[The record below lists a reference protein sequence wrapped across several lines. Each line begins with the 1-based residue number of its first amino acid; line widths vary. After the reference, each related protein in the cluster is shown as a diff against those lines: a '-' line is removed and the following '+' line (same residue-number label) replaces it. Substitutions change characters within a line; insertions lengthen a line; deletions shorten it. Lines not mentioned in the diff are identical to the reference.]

1 MQLLDSES
9 RSSTRRLATIGG
21 RIRDGLLRDNRV
33 VPAVLAVLALLVF
46 AWIIAGTFMGGPGEE
61 EQQQASNQA
70 SLAQEDSK
78 NGDSGS
84 PAPKA
89 ENRDT
94 DSYAVFESKDPF
106 RQLAPKAGQGA
117 NNGDQESGDGGRDR
131 ASDRGGD
138 RSGSNRGGESSRD
151 RSSPGGSDSRGGA
164 RQGGTGQSGIA
175 QSVTGQDGAGQAGG
189 ADLFNSGGDLPAP

>member
-1 MQLLDSES
+1 MIRRMQLLDSES
-9 RSSTRRLATIGG
+9 RSSTRRMATIGG

-46 AWIIAGTFMGGPGEE
+46 AWLIAGTFIGGPGEE

-78 NGDSGS
+78 NGGSGS
-84 PAPKA
+84 PAPKV

-106 RQLAPKAGQGA
+106 RQLAPKAGDGT
-117 NNGDQESGDGGRDR
+117 NNGGQRGGQESGGGSSR
-131 ASDRGGD
+131 DRGGDRSSD
-138 RSGSNRGGESSRD
+138 RSGSNRGGENSRE
-151 RSSPGGSDSRGGA
+151 RSSPGGSNSRGGVA
-164 RQGGTGQSGIA
+164 QDSSAGESGTGQ
-175 QSVTGQDGAGQAGG
+175 GG
-189 ADLFNSGGDLPAP
+189 SADLFNSGGDLATP